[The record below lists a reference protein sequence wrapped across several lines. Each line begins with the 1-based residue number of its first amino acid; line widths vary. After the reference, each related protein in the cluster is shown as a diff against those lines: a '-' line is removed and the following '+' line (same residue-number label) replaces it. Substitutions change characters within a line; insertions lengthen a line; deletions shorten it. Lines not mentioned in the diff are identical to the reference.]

1 MMKFEPRYACNH
13 HFKRSKR
20 RKFMPEPIMKKV
32 KGNGIEINL
41 AVWEGAGKPIL
52 CIHGIT
58 ANCRCWDTLAE
69 SLTPEYH
76 VIAMDLRGRGQ
87 SDKPSKGYALE
98 YHLRDINCLL
108 DDLVLDRAVIMGHS
122 LGAFIGLAFAAE
134 YSERVDR
141 LILVDGG
148 GDLAKEQMEKVFI
161 GIKPA
166 LDRLG
171 QVFPSAEAYLE
182 KMSAVPY
189 IQPWSKATETYY
201 RHEIEQLDSGV
212 CTNIASAHIQ
222 EEAENIKKVDCAPYY
237 PRIKCEVLI
246 LRAPNGLLSQDDI
259 LLPVDV
265 IDKMIREIPNAQRF
279 DVEGMNHYGIV
290 FQPHEARDQE
300 IREFLKE

>member
-1 MMKFEPRYACNH
+1 
-13 HFKRSKR
+13 
-20 RKFMPEPIMKKV
+20 MPEPIMKKV

-76 VIAMDLRGRGQ
+76 VMALDLRGRGQ
-87 SDKPSKGYALE
+87 SDKPSNGYALE
-98 YHLRDINCLL
+98 YHLQDINCLL
-108 DDLVLDRAVIMGHS
+108 DDLGLERAVIMGHS

-148 GDLAKEQMEKVFI
+148 GDLSKGQMEKVFV

-171 QVFPSAEAYLE
+171 QVFPSAEAYLK
-182 KMSAVPY
+182 KMSTAPY
-189 IQPWSKATETYY
+189 IQPWCAVTETYY
-201 RHEIEQLDSGV
+201 RYEIEAVEGGV
-212 CTNIASAHIQ
+212 KTNIAPANIE
-222 EEAENIKKVDCAPYY
+222 EEAENIRKVDCAPYY
-237 PRIKCEVLI
+237 PRIKSEVLI

-259 LLPVDV
+259 LLPEDV
-265 IDKMIREIPNAQRF
+265 IDRMIQEIPHVRRF

-290 FQPHEARDQE
+290 FQPHTDRDE
-300 IREFLKE
+300 VIRKFLED